1 MVNATSSGLFVEIK
15 EAPQSPGPGFD
26 LWSYRL
32 IKMAVDIAGKKKKKK
47 VIRCQI
53 PFLWSCLIP
62 IKDTSSAGTSAT
74 VYISLESYLPLC
86 PCITKQT
93 FVLLVPLL

>member
-32 IKMAVDIAGKKKKKK
+32 IKMAVDIAGKKKKKSNPLSDSFPL
-47 VIRCQI
+47 V
-53 PFLWSCLIP
+53 
-62 IKDTSSAGTSAT
+62 
-74 VYISLESYLPLC
+74 VSYSYQGYTLC
-86 PCITKQT
+86 WYFSHCVH
-93 FVLLVPLL
+93 FS